1 MSRKPFQ
8 PLSDMINFKFELQ
21 RNRILMI
28 DRAQLTLTLLNN
40 FRNMTLKLLAVKLQI
55 LKGLLNRKDQ
65 IKEKIFRIHLSRLHK
80 NHRLLN
86 KSKYQQLSSYLRLK
100 QVTKKVL
107 NILSPQCKAMKSR
120 GKKLRRQSS
129 N

>member
-1 MSRKPFQ
+1 MSQKPFQ
-8 PLSDMINFKFELQ
+8 PLRDMTNFKFELQ

-28 DRAQLTLTLLNN
+28 DRAQLTLTLPNN

-86 KSKYQQLSSYLRLK
+86 KSKYQRLSRYLRLK
-100 QVTKKVL
+100 LVIKKVA
-107 NILSPQCKAMKSR
+107 NILNPQCKTMKLR
-120 GKKLRRQSS
+120 GKKLQRQSS

>member
-100 QVTKKVL
+100 QVTKKFL
-107 NILSPQCKAMKSR
+107 NILSPQCKTMKLR

>member
-100 QVTKKVL
+100 LVTKKVL
-107 NILSPQCKAMKSR
+107 NMLNPQCKTMKSR

>member
-28 DRAQLTLTLLNN
+28 DRAQLTLTLPNN

-107 NILSPQCKAMKSR
+107 NILSHQCKAMKSR

>member
-1 MSRKPFQ
+1 MSLKPFQ

-86 KSKYQQLSSYLRLK
+86 KSKYQRLNSYLRLK
-100 QVTKKVL
+100 QVTKKFL
-107 NILSPQCKAMKSR
+107 NILSPQCKTMKLR

>member
-1 MSRKPFQ
+1 MSQKPFQ
-8 PLSDMINFKFELQ
+8 PLRDMTNFKFELQ

-28 DRAQLTLTLLNN
+28 DRAQLTLTLPNN

-65 IKEKIFRIHLSRLHK
+65 IKEKIFRIHLSRLLK

-86 KSKYQQLSSYLRLK
+86 KSKYQRLSRYLRLK
-100 QVTKKVL
+100 LVIKKVA
-107 NILSPQCKAMKSR
+107 NILNPQCKTMKSR
-120 GKKLRRQSS
+120 GKKLQRQSS